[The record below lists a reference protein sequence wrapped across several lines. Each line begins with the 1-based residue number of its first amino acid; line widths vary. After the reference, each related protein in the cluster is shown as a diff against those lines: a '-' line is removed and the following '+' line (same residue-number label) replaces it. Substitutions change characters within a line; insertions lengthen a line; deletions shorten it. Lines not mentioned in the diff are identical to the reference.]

1 MLALTPLTLFG
12 GLSCEGHALNARRPL
27 RKTLMNKNEDV
38 KAAATAAAQ
47 LILKPFAALL
57 VQAHVG
63 IGEFEQLARLA
74 YIEAAKQLPGNVRLD
89 GTANVAR
96 IAYATG
102 LSRAEVTSLVTEGVA
117 TDKSA
122 AGLGRQRGER
132 VLSGWHNDPDFQDPR
147 SGGPAVLPV
156 SGREPS
162 FVALVKRYSG
172 ETPAVT
178 VLTALEAAG
187 AVERLPDNRVK
198 ALSRTSISGHWAQ
211 DTLESLGEQVAEL
224 FELLLHNTRA
234 LDEKSKRLAGTVENL
249 HVHPR
254 QFPVLLGHIQD
265 HLKAFLRSTDRQLN
279 HPHNTA
285 SGKQAAG
292 RIRVGFY
299 LTHEGPEPAA
309 GDTRRKP
316 TRGTSP
322 RRSRAARRPSRSP
335 TDLKTGR

>member
-1 MLALTPLTLFG
+1 MYA
-12 GLSCEGHALNARRPL
+12 HRPL
-27 RKTLMNKNEDV
+27 RRTLMNKNEDV

-47 LILKPFAALL
+47 LILRPFAALL

-74 YIEAAKQLPGNVRLD
+74 YVDAAKHLPGNVRLD
-89 GTANVAR
+89 GSANVAR

-102 LSRAEVTSLVTEGVA
+102 LSRTEVKALLTTG
-117 TDKSA
+117 A
-122 AGLGRQRGER
+122 AKIETPVGLGRQRGER

-147 SGGPAVLPV
+147 GGGPAVLTI

-162 FVALVKRYSG
+162 FVSLVKRYSG

-187 AVERLPDNRVK
+187 AVRRLPVDRVK
-198 ALSRTSISGHWAQ
+198 VLSRTSISGHWAQ
-211 DTLESLGEQVAEL
+211 DTLESLGEQVADL
-224 FELLLHNTRA
+224 FELLLHNTRVA
-234 LDEKSKRLAGTVENL
+234 DEKGKRLAGTIANL
-249 HVHPR
+249 RVHPR
-254 QFPVLLGHIQD
+254 HYPVLLGHIQD

-285 SGKQAAG
+285 STKQPAG

-299 LTHEGPEPAA
+299 LAHEEPEPGAEA
-309 GDTRRKP
+309 KRRP
-316 TRGTSP
+316 TRGTP
-322 RRSRAARRPSRSP
+322 RRSRRSARRASRSR
-335 TDLKTGR
+335 TDMKTVQ